1 MRKRITT
8 GLLVCC
14 ILLTGCSSLLSRS
27 YQTSEPHN
35 RKYWESEAAD
45 TLRAQNYQD
54 VVNDLLFLVD
64 NNSEHAI
71 IKLYN
76 YFTNAAVT
84 EVLENAAL
92 EVQQETPL
100 GSYAVEYITSSSTAQ
115 RGYYEASV
123 HISYRRTAEQVGS
136 VVNATSASA
145 LPELLE
151 EAVEAGRED
160 LAVRLA
166 YWNGNTDAVDQVLA
180 EVRERYEI
188 EETEDWIVRY
198 YPSQEEAGLLEFVLD
213 KGEETVES

>member
-1 MRKRITT
+1 MRKHVMTA
-8 GLLVCC
+8 LLVCC
-14 ILLTGCSSLLSRS
+14 VLLTGCSSLLSRS

-45 TLRAQNYQD
+45 TLRAENYQD
-54 VVNDLLFLVD
+54 VVNDLLILVD
-64 NNSEHAI
+64 NNTENAV

-100 GSYAVEYITSSSTAQ
+100 GSYAVKYITSSSTAQ
-115 RGYYEASV
+115 RGYYEANI

-145 LPELLE
+145 LPELFE
-151 EAVEAGRED
+151 EAVEKGRKD

-166 YWNGNTDAVDQVLA
+166 YWNGDTEAVDQLIL
-180 EVRERYEI
+180 EVQTRQEI
-188 EETEDWIVRY
+188 DETGEWTVRY
-198 YPSQEEAGLLEFVLD
+198 YPSQEQAGLIEFVLNR
-213 KGEETVES
+213 GEEEI